1 MKSLFSKLIFAA
13 SLIALAACG
22 KESDPTTFSI
32 VNSTSNYVLK
42 NVMSGEY
49 DEPTKEYEDMM
60 HHGTLNPGEASTPKL
75 TTSTSR
81 YIFFDGVSN
90 TLLRTEYPFSIIEN
104 VTNVLNLYD
113 ETTVIPVELKST
125 TVMAESSFLI
135 FEEAGNPEYLEV
147 QLSEEQNY

>member
-1 MKSLFSKLIFAA
+1 MKSFFSKLIFAA
-13 SLIALAACG
+13 TLIAFTACT

-32 VNSTSNYVLK
+32 VNSTSNKVLK

-49 DEPTKEYEDMM
+49 DEYTKEYDDMM
-60 HHGTLNPGEASTPKL
+60 HHGTLDPGKASTPKL

-90 TLLRTEYPFSIIEN
+90 TLLRTEYPFSILEN

-113 ETTVIPVELKST
+113 ETTVISVKLKST
-125 TVMAESSFLI
+125 TDEAESSFIL
-135 FEEAGNPEYLEV
+135 FEEDGIPEYLEV
-147 QLSEEQNY
+147 QLSKEQNY